1 MFHIGDK
8 VFYPMHGAGVIE
20 AIEEREILGEMQQYC
35 VFTIPS
41 SNMDVMIPMKNMRK
55 TGIRQ
60 VVDRNTVKEILFD
73 FHNAEPDCQLPW
85 KERFKQNSDKM
96 KTGEMQDGA
105 EVVRDLL
112 FRMKEKPLNASEKQM
127 FTNAKKI
134 LISELSLIKDIS
146 EMQAAD
152 MLEITH

>member
-1 MFHIGDK
+1 
-8 VFYPMHGAGVIE
+8 MHGAGVIE
-20 AIEEREILGEMQQYC
+20 AIEEREIQGEMQKYC
-35 VFTIPS
+35 VFTIPA
-41 SNMDVMIPMKNMRK
+41 SNMNVMIPIKNMSK
-55 TGIRQ
+55 MGIRQ
-60 VVDRNTVKEILFD
+60 VADRKTAKEILFD
-73 FHNAEPDCQLPW
+73 FHNAESDCQLPW

-105 EVVRDLL
+105 EVVRDLM

-127 FTNAKKI
+127 FTNAKRI

-152 MLEITH
+152 MLNITH